1 MHPCFVYT
9 NIRSVN
15 NQHEEISDFL
25 QQQNRQTCFIV
36 TETWINDNQKIPLNL
51 LSNNH
56 HFVHQS
62 RSKLTQLT
70 RGGGVGIWVPNTFKH
85 KIRNDLNSINRSFF
99 ESLWLEIQAP
109 FKEKLLVNVSY
120 CSNKN
125 LGEFFLEE
133 LTSEISGA
141 YSITDNVILFGDYNI
156 NFFNQREK
164 ELLTEFAS
172 NNGLEIVNKTTPTW
186 TNGNQETLIDH
197 CLTTK
202 HQIFDTTVIE
212 QLFGSDHFTQVFF
225 SSLDIDYENNKTQF
239 FLPGY

>member
-1 MHPCFVYT
+1 MG
-9 NIRSVN
+9 
-15 NQHEEISDFL
+15 
-25 QQQNRQTCFIV
+25 
-36 TETWINDNQKIPLNL
+36 K
-51 LSNNH
+51 
-56 HFVHQS
+56 
-62 RSKLTQLT
+62 
-70 RGGGVGIWVPNTFKH
+70 
-85 KIRNDLNSINRSFF
+85 
-99 ESLWLEIQAP
+99 
-109 FKEKLLVNVSY
+109 
-120 CSNKN
+120 
-125 LGEFFLEE
+125 FFLEE

-141 YSITDNVILFGDYNI
+141 FSVTDNVILFGNYNI

-172 NNGLEIVNKTTPTW
+172 NNGLEIVNKNTPTW

-239 FLPGY
+239 FYRDTSKFTRANLNKKIASADWSFMYQQNNANSTFEKLSIMFENILNSIAPIKIGEPSSKSTKKKWLSRKILNLINKSTGFSIFGR

>member
-1 MHPCFVYT
+1 M
-9 NIRSVN
+9 
-15 NQHEEISDFL
+15 
-25 QQQNRQTCFIV
+25 
-36 TETWINDNQKIPLNL
+36 
-51 LSNNH
+51 
-56 HFVHQS
+56 
-62 RSKLTQLT
+62 TQLT

-133 LTSEISGA
+133 LSSEISSA
-141 YSITDNVILFGDYNI
+141 YSITYNVILFGDYNI
-156 NFFNQREK
+156 NFFNEREK

-172 NNGLEIVNKTTPTW
+172 NNGLEIVNKNTPTW
-186 TNGNQETLIDH
+186 TNGNRETLIDH

-202 HQIFDTTVIE
+202 RQLLSSSYLEVITLHKFSFRHWTLIMKTTKRN
-212 QLFGSDHFTQVFF
+212 FFTEILANLLELILTKKLHPRIGV
-225 SSLDIDYENNKTQF
+225 SCTNKTMQTQLLKNF
-239 FLPGY
+239 QLCLKIF

>member
-1 MHPCFVYT
+1 MNF
-9 NIRSVN
+9 
-15 NQHEEISDFL
+15 
-25 QQQNRQTCFIV
+25 
-36 TETWINDNQKIPLNL
+36 

-62 RSKLTQLT
+62 RSKMTQLT
-70 RGGGVGIWVPNTFKH
+70 RGGGVGIWVTNTFKH

-109 FKEKLLVNVSY
+109 FKEKLPVNVSY
-120 CSNKN
+120 CSNEN
-125 LGEFFLEE
+125 LGKLFLEE
-133 LTSEISGA
+133 LISEISGA

-156 NFFNQREK
+156 NFFNQRER

-172 NNGLEIVNKTTPTW
+172 NNGLDIVNKNTPNW

-202 HQIFDTTVIE
+202 HQILDTNVIE
-212 QLFGSDHFTQVFF
+212 QLFGSDHFTQIFL
-225 SSLDIDYENNKTQF
+225 SSLDIDYENETQF
-239 FLPGY
+239 FYRDTSQFSRANLNKTIAFADWSPMYQQNNENSTFEKFSSMFENILNNVAPIK

>member
-1 MHPCFVYT
+1 M
-9 NIRSVN
+9 
-15 NQHEEISDFL
+15 IS
-25 QQQNRQTCFIV
+25 T
-36 TETWINDNQKIPLNL
+36 L
-51 LSNNH
+51 LAE
-56 HFVHQS
+56 V
-62 RSKLTQLT
+62 
-70 RGGGVGIWVPNTFKH
+70 
-85 KIRNDLNSINRSFF
+85 FF

-125 LGEFFLEE
+125 LGEFFLED

-141 YSITDNVILFGDYNI
+141 YSILDNVILFGEYNI
-156 NFFNQREK
+156 NFFNQRER

-172 NNGLEIVNKTTPTW
+172 NNGLDIVNKNTPTW
-186 TNGNQETLIDH
+186 TNGIQETLIDH

-212 QLFGSDHFTQVFF
+212 QLFGSDHFTQIFL

-239 FLPGY
+239 FNRDTSQFSRANLNKTIASADWSPMYQ